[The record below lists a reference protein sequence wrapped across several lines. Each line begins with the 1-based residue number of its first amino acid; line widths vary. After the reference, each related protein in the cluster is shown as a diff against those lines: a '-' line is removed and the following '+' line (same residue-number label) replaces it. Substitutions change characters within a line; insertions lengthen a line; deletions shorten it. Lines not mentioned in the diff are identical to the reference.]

1 MNFSQT
7 TLPNGIRVITDR
19 VDTVET
25 VTLGVWVNVGSRNE
39 DEEVSGVSHFLE
51 HMAFKGTARRTA
63 LDIAVEI
70 ENVGGQLN
78 AYTSRDTTVY
88 YATVL
93 KENVDL
99 AVDIIA
105 DILIHSK
112 LDEEELNR
120 ERAVILQEISQ
131 VRDTPD
137 DIVFDHFQQ
146 AAYPDQPL
154 GRPVLGS
161 AETVR
166 HMSREGLLS
175 YVNAEYGADRM
186 ILSAAGNIEHN
197 YLVDL
202 ANKTLTNLKQHSGKK
217 VGTGIYSGG
226 DFREFKAL
234 EQLHLVIGFEAA
246 GYLDDQYYPLG
257 VLSTAL
263 GGGMSSRFFQEVREK
278 RGLAYS
284 VYTFTSPYDDGGLFG
299 IYAGTS
305 AEQSEK
311 LIDVVCEELRRVAEK
326 PLHKDE
332 IARAKTQIKAGVLM
346 SLENTASR
354 AERIS
359 RQLLIYGHVITADEM
374 SKKIDQVTEEEIRVV
389 AEGLL
394 KSTPTLS
401 AVGPVNSL
409 PSYEKITQCLAM

>member
-1 MNFSQT
+1 
-7 TLPNGIRVITDR
+7 

-161 AETVR
+161 ADNVR
-166 HMSREGLLS
+166 HMSRESLLS

-202 ANKTLTNLKQHSGKK
+202 ANKTLTNLKRHSGKK
-217 VGTGIYSGG
+217 VGTGIYRGG
-226 DFREFKAL
+226 DFREFKTL
-234 EQLHLVIGFEAA
+234 EQLHLVIGFEGA

-305 AEQSEK
+305 EEQSAE
-311 LIDVVCEELRRVAEK
+311 LVEVVCDELRRVADQ

-374 SKKIDQVTEEEIRVV
+374 SKKIDQVTEEEIRAV

-401 AVGPVNSL
+401 SVGPVKSL
-409 PSYEKITQCLAM
+409 PSYEKIKQGLAI

>member
-1 MNFSQT
+1 VDFTQT
-7 TLPNGIRVITDR
+7 VLPNGLRVVTDR
-19 VDTVET
+19 LDTVET

-39 DEEVSGVSHFLE
+39 EEELSGISHFLE
-51 HMAFKGTARRTA
+51 HMAFKGTGRRTA

-93 KENVDL
+93 KENVEL

-105 DILIHSK
+105 DILINSK
-112 LDEEELNR
+112 LEEEELNR

-131 VRDTPD
+131 VKDTPD

-146 AAYPDQPL
+146 VAYPDQPL

-161 AETVR
+161 AENVQN
-166 HMSREGLLS
+166 MSRESLLS

-186 ILSAAGNIEHN
+186 ILSAAGNIEHK

-202 ANKTLTNLKQHSGKK
+202 ANKTLTKLKQHCGKK
-217 VGTGIYSGG
+217 VGAGKYSGG

-234 EQLHLVIGFEAA
+234 EQLHLVIGFEGA
-246 GYLDDQYYPLG
+246 GYLDDHYYSLG

-284 VYTFTSPYDDGGLFG
+284 VYTFTSSYEDGGLFG
-299 IYAGTS
+299 VYAGTS
-305 AEQSEK
+305 EQQSEK
-311 LIDVVCEELRRVAEK
+311 LVDVVCAELRRVAEE
-326 PLHKDE
+326 PLHNDE

-359 RQLLIYGHVITADEM
+359 RQLLIHGHVITVDEM
-374 SKKIDQVTEEEIRVV
+374 SKRIDQVTGEDIRAV
-389 AEGLL
+389 AESLL
-394 KSTPTLS
+394 ESTPTLS
-401 AVGPVNSL
+401 AVGPTNFL
-409 PSYEKITQCLAM
+409 PSYEKIAKSLTK